1 MSRPKSKRPPGKRPV
16 PNPSASNLPAPR
28 PAPEPDP
35 DADPAFARAVHG
47 KSMAGIVYANAL
59 LHRIAKMFPQPLTK
73 SAMVYMEDLIQRMDP
88 RDPIEEMLVVQ
99 LVLTHARVL
108 HLTDW
113 ANRQE
118 SLEKLRGVNECA
130 DRASNTYRRLM
141 LALPEYRRPP
151 PLSSFTAIRQANFAS
166 QQLIQSNETETTTN
180 EQGCQARQAP
190 LLSADTIGPLVPPE
204 FGAAREAVAGIDWT
218 AHTRGQG

>member
-1 MSRPKSKRPPGKRPV
+1 MKRTKAKTPTKTPTKTP
-16 PNPSASNLPAPR
+16 PAP
-28 PAPEPDP
+28 PPSPPQATPDP
-35 DADPAFARAVHG
+35 YATPEVARAVHG

-59 LHRIAKMFPQPLTK
+59 AHRIAKMFPRSLTK

-88 RDPIEEMLVVQ
+88 RDPVEEMLVVQ

-108 HLTDW
+108 HLTDY

-151 PLSSFTAIRQANFAS
+151 SSSSFTAIRQANFAS
-166 QQLIQSNETETTTN
+166 QQLIQSNETGTTTN
-180 EQGCQARQAP
+180 EQGCQTRETP
-190 LLSADTIGPLVPPE
+190 LLSVDASGPLVPSR
-204 FGAAREAVAGIDWT
+204 FGAAREAMAAIDRT
-218 AHTRGQG
+218 PDPRGQG

>member
-1 MSRPKSKRPPGKRPV
+1 MTRRKAMTP
-16 PNPSASNLPAPR
+16 PAPQPSP
-28 PAPEPDP
+28 PAATPDP
-35 DADPAFARAVHG
+35 YATPETARAVHG

-59 LHRIAKMFPQPLTK
+59 AQRIAKMFPRSLTN
-73 SAMVYMEDLIQRMDP
+73 SAMVYMEDLILRMDP
-88 RDPIEEMLVVQ
+88 RDPVEEMLVVQ

-108 HLTDW
+108 HLTDC

-118 SLEKLRGVNECA
+118 SLDKLRGVNECA

-151 PLSSFTAIRQANFAS
+151 SSSSFTAIHQANFAS
-166 QQLIQSNETETTTN
+166 QQVIQSNETGTATN

-190 LLSADTIGPLVPPE
+190 PLSVDASGPLVPPGFRVE
-204 FGAAREAVAGIDWT
+204 REAMAAIDWA
-218 AHTRGQG
+218 AHPRGQG

>member
-1 MSRPKSKRPPGKRPV
+1 MKRSKPKKPAKTPPASP
-16 PNPSASNLPAPR
+16 PSPP
-28 PAPEPDP
+28 PETPDP
-35 DADPAFARAVHG
+35 YATPEVARAVHG

-59 LHRIAKMFPQPLTK
+59 AQRIAKMFPRSLTK

-88 RDPIEEMLVVQ
+88 RDPVEEMLVVQ

-118 SLEKLRGVNECA
+118 SLERLRGVNECA

-151 PLSSFTAIRQANFAS
+151 SSSSFTAIRQANFAS
-166 QQLIQSNETETTTN
+166 QQLIQSNETGTTTN
-180 EQGCQARQAP
+180 EQGCQAP
-190 LLSADTIGPLVPPE
+190 LLSADTSGPLVPPGV
-204 FGAAREAVAGIDWT
+204 GAAREAVAAIYRTTD
-218 AHTRGQG
+218 AERQG